1 MRQHLSWT
9 GLSLLLSLSAC
20 SSSYEKTML
29 DFKQNPRPNRVY
41 QLTLIVANAPGPLA
55 SVEGV
60 MQFDV
65 VTPECLPPPKENG
78 GMPWPTLTHHLPIAW
93 TRVSDTQYTGLI
105 YIDGM
110 LDEDYYGRGV
120 CQWKLIQARAE
131 LKATGAGDETRFMP
145 NVEPDKLLA
154 QQAQTTYFLKEFY
167 PRNPDIENY
176 PELGQV
182 DRSKISP
189 RLKDDDLFTV
199 TLTSKAT
206 TP

>member
-1 MRQHLSWT
+1 MP
-9 GLSLLLSLSAC
+9 
-20 SSSYEKTML
+20 
-29 DFKQNPRPNRVY
+29 DFKQNPRPKQIY
-41 QLTLIVANAPGPLA
+41 QLTLTIANAPGSLA

-78 GMPWPTLTHHLPIAW
+78 GMPWPVPTHNFPITW
-93 TRVSDTQYTGLI
+93 TRISDTEYTGLV

-110 LDEDYYGRGV
+110 LDEDYYGKGM
-120 CQWKLIQARAE
+120 CHWKLIQARAD
-131 LKATGAGDETRFMP
+131 LKATGANGETRFMP
-145 NVEPDKLLA
+145 NIEPDKLLA

-176 PELGQV
+176 PEFGQA
-182 DRSKISP
+182 DRSKMAPS
-189 RLKDDDLFTV
+189 LKDDDLFTV
-199 TLTSKAT
+199 TLTSKAA